1 MSVHPSIRFEIVHQL
16 SAQARELAQRQ
27 SGNDEVLLLWYPE
40 SEKVE
45 LSVRDVTTG
54 VVVHVDVA
62 PGSAIDAFYHPFAY
76 LAGHERTARVV
87 RPVATSVDG

>member
-62 PGSAIDAFYHPFAY
+62 PGDAMDAFYHPFAY
-76 LAGHERTARVV
+76 LAGRERSVRV
-87 RPVATSVDG
+87 PVTTSVDE